1 MESDPQPNEEVTSA
15 NTEINTLTDRLEAD
29 PAAVEPAPSEEP
41 TRSVETFWSRLD
53 SLMEHLEVSNQHKN
67 NDKVVS
73 FTNQPERVCISS
85 DSDINTSQTQTAISE
100 QNFNS
105 FRVAIARPFL
115 DVKSIQLL
123 RASIPNAVTNIPDQ
137 ECTFWYYRLPVATFS
152 GTISISVDG
161 VSGYSNAT
169 FTNAGIITPA
179 PLTATLVSI
188 TPSFPA
194 VGLATYFL
202 TNLTGLANGSRVTVA
217 GVTPSG
223 YNGTFII
230 SDISI
235 PNVSFRVVNATTGVA
250 NVASATLTQTI
261 TDYIDWG
268 TAPYSVKTALG
279 STLGYFAYPTTNPGT
294 STIYVSNTLTGTTIG
309 TITRSS
315 ALFLPAPN
323 SKYLK
328 MVRLLPS
335 YYKPELFDT
344 DRGQNVSP
352 PPASPYGWN
361 RTFTDYPDLASELA
375 KSCAADPAYDFAT
388 QQATTFG
395 LFIPND
401 ISLTYNSTLNKFC
414 LTGNNSSYGSP
425 SVKYFSYLSAG
436 FNDPNLWEQLDGNIT
451 SAVVSGN
458 FITFTTTSS
467 TSSFFQGLII
477 FIQGFSAA
485 DDGYNGAYRINS
497 FTSTS
502 FTVYDAFPPASPV
515 SNTIFTQTKWT
526 AVADGPESLK
536 VLTAGFLGFQSY
548 DHTLIFGIGGQPF
561 QLYRTLN
568 LRLGFTW
575 NGLTTQIAGFFPL
588 NITTLTSQSVGT
600 SVLATFLNRLRPV
613 PFYYTFSALDTGLSA
628 SPYTSIIYTADGY
641 ANLVNTNTVSLYADF
656 TGGSTYDSMA
666 NTQLLACI
674 PMNASN
680 LGVTFYN
687 TTLYCPLT
695 KISDQIYEIEIRM
708 LTDTGVPYVIPNSAI
723 VSLELALTY

>member
-29 PAAVEPAPSEEP
+29 PAPVEAP
-41 TRSVETFWSRLD
+41 TRDVQTFWNRLD
-53 SLMEHLEVSNQHKN
+53 SLMDHLETTNTQKK
-67 NDKVVS
+67 DKLTS

-85 DSDINTSQTQTAISE
+85 DNDTSTSQTQSALQE
-100 QNFNS
+100 QNFSS

-123 RASIPNAVTNIPDQ
+123 RASIPNAVTNIPDE

-152 GTISISVDG
+152 GTISLSIVG
-161 VSGYSNAT
+161 VAGYSNAT
-169 FTNAGIITPA
+169 FTNAGVITPA
-179 PLTATLVSI
+179 VPTPSLLSI

-202 TNLTGLANGSRVTVA
+202 TSLTGLANGSTVRIT

-223 YNGTFII
+223 YNGTFTI

-235 PNVSFRVVNATTGVA
+235 PNISFRVVNSATGVEDILF
-250 NVASATLTQTI
+250 ATLTQII
-261 TDYIDWG
+261 TDYIDWS
-268 TAPYSVKTALG
+268 TIPYSVKS
-279 STLGYFAYPTTNPGT
+279 STGVVRGYFTFPTTNPGT
-294 STIYVSNTLTGTTIG
+294 VSIYQSNTLTGTTIG

-315 ALFLPAPN
+315 DLFMPAP
-323 SKYLK
+323 SAKYLK

-344 DRGQNVSP
+344 DRGQSIAP

-375 KSCAADPAYDFAT
+375 KSCAADPAYDFAI
-388 QQATTFG
+388 QQSTTFR

-401 ISLTYNSTLNKFC
+401 ISITLNSTLNKFIF
-414 LTGNNSSYGSP
+414 TGNNSSYGSP
-425 SVKYFSYLSAG
+425 SVRYATYLSAG
-436 FNDPNLWEQLDGNIT
+436 YNDNNLWELPTGNIT
-451 SAVVSGN
+451 AATVSG
-458 FITFTTTSS
+458 ISIIYTTSS
-467 TSSFFQGLII
+467 STSLLYPGMPVII
-477 FIQGFSAA
+477 SGFAES
-485 DDGYNGAYRINS
+485 DSGYNGTYLIS
-497 FTSTS
+497 VITSTTI
-502 FTVYDAFPPASPV
+502 TVIDSFPPASPV
-515 SNTIFTQTKWT
+515 SNTNFKQTSWK
-526 AVADGPESLK
+526 ALPNGPAYLAA
-536 VLTAGFLGFQSY
+536 LTAGQFDLANY
-548 DHTLIFGIGGQPF
+548 DHTLIFGVGGQPF
-561 QLYRTLN
+561 KLYRTLN

-575 NGLTTQIAGFFPL
+575 NGFISVITNSFPL
-588 NITTLTSQSVGT
+588 NITTLTSQGVGT
-600 SVLATFLNRLRPV
+600 SVLASFLNRLRPV
-613 PFYYTFSALDTGLSA
+613 PFYYTFSVLDTGLSD
-628 SPYTSIIYTADGY
+628 SPYTSSIYTADSY
-641 ANLVNTNTVSLYADF
+641 ADLVYTNTVSLYADF

-666 NTQLLACI
+666 NTQLLACV

-708 LTDTGVPYVIPNSAI
+708 LTDTGANYSIPNSAI